1 MRKAAIFAAIL
12 LALPALAQEGQR
24 QPDYSPDALLQ
35 FVSEIPEPPKRERN
49 VHFHFGGVE
58 FRALGMDWRLM
69 YLPLMVP
76 LSGSAP
82 RTNRTLPDPFEL
94 TVTAFADPP
103 RTWQAQR
110 RVKAE
115 LRRIEKTERAR
126 IRVRSN

>member
-1 MRKAAIFAAIL
+1 MRNAAIL
-12 LALPALAQEGQR
+12 AAIVLALPALAQEGQR
-24 QPDYSPDALLQ
+24 QPDYSRESLLQ
-35 FVSEIPEPPKRERN
+35 FVEEIPESPKRERN

-58 FRALGMDWRLM
+58 FHALGMDWRLM

-82 RTNRTLPDPFEL
+82 RANRGLPDPFEL
-94 TVTAFADPP
+94 TNTAFAGPP
-103 RTWQAQR
+103 RTWEAQR

-115 LRRIEKTERAR
+115 MRRIEKTERAR